1 VNEGRVSQNRL
12 DDAVRRILR
21 VKYHLNLFENP
32 IMDFNLYS
40 KFGSKEHAT
49 AAYNA
54 AAESVTLLKNNND
67 ILPLSTQKS
76 ILLIGPTANSLNC
89 LNGAWT
95 HTWQGLDTS
104 YNNNYPTIKNALENK
119 FKKVSY
125 FEGSKMIMKDG
136 DELDIPSLDLKQAV
150 KAAKYSDVAIICLGE
165 LPSTE
170 RPGDIYTL
178 DLPKEQQLIV
188 KELSKTGIPIIL
200 VLVEGRPK
208 IIREIEPLS
217 VAILQAYLPGDQ
229 GANAIVDVLIG
240 KVNPS
245 GKLPYTYPRYNG
257 VIMHYDHKQSEL
269 LNANTWKNNYYN
281 PQWDFGFGLSYT
293 PFEYSNL
300 TISKN
305 KITSTDSLL
314 VKVDVT
320 NTGDRQG
327 KEVIQ
332 MYIRDHYASIS
343 PPLKKLKRFTKVKL
357 NPLETKTIEFTI
369 TVDDLKFYGKEN
381 QWIAEDG
388 EFTISINALS
398 ERFYLKN

>member
-1 VNEGRVSQNRL
+1 MPE
-12 DDAVRRILR
+12 
-21 VKYHLNLFENP
+21 
-32 IMDFNLYS
+32 
-40 KFGSKEHAT
+40 
-49 AAYNA
+49 
-54 AAESVTLLKNNND
+54 
-67 ILPLSTQKS
+67 
-76 ILLIGPTANSLNC
+76 
-89 LNGAWT
+89 
-95 HTWQGLDTS
+95 
-104 YNNNYPTIKNALENK
+104 
-119 FKKVSY
+119 
-125 FEGSKMIMKDG
+125 
-136 DELDIPSLDLKQAV
+136 
-150 KAAKYSDVAIICLGE
+150 
-165 LPSTE
+165 
-170 RPGDIYTL
+170 
-178 DLPKEQQLIV
+178 EQQLIV
-188 KELSKTGIPIIL
+188 KELSKTGIPIVL

-217 VAILQAYLPGDQ
+217 AAILQAYLPGDQ

-293 PFEYSNL
+293 KFEYSNL
-300 TISKN
+300 TVSKN

-320 NTGDRQG
+320 NIGDRVG

-343 PPLKKLKRFTKVKL
+343 PPLKQLKRFTKIKL
-357 NPLETKTIEFTI
+357 KPLETKTIEFTI
-369 TVDDLKFYGKEN
+369 NIEDLEFYGKDN
-381 QWIAEDG
+381 KWIAEEG
-388 EFTISINALS
+388 EFTISINTLS